1 MIKNFQQVMQV
12 AKEKGPKRIAVAC
25 AADKEVLLA
34 VSAAKKEGIAEATLF
49 GDKDEI
55 VKLCEEISVNPADY
69 EIVDAKGLE
78 EASEK
83 AVSAVSS
90 GNADIVMKGLVDTSI
105 ILKAVLNKETG
116 LRTGSV
122 LSHAAVFSTSKY
134 DKLLT
139 ITDPAMNIAPDLETK
154 KKIIE
159 NVLVLTK
166 AIGLDN
172 PNVAVVCAKEKVSD
186 KMPPTVDAQELVKMN
201 QAGELKGC
209 VVGGPFALDNAI
221 SVEAAKHKGVT
232 HPGAGEADILLMP
245 DIEAGNVLYKALS
258 FLAESESAGII
269 LGAKAPIVL
278 TSRADT
284 DQTKLY
290 SIALSV
296 LMAASKEEK

>member
-1 MIKNFQQVMQV
+1 MIKNFNDVMEV
-12 AKEKGPKRIAVAC
+12 ARQKGPKRIAVAC

-55 VKLCEEISVNPADY
+55 IKICKENSIDPNEY
-69 EIVDAKGLE
+69 EIVDAKELAD
-78 EASEK
+78 ASNK
-83 AVSAVSS
+83 AVMEVSS
-90 GNADIVMKGLVDTSI
+90 GKADIVMKGLVDTSI
-105 ILKAVLNKETG
+105 ILKAVLNKKTG

-122 LSHAAVFSTSKY
+122 LSHAAVFKPAKY

-139 ITDPAMNIAPDLETK
+139 VTDPAMNIAPDLETK
-154 KKIIE
+154 KKIIQ

-166 AIGLDN
+166 AIGLEK
-172 PNVAVVCAKEKVSD
+172 PNVAVVCAKEKISD
-186 KMPPTVDAQELVKMN
+186 KMPATVEAGELVKMN
-201 QAGELKGC
+201 EAGEITDC

-232 HPGAGEADILLMP
+232 HPGAGEADVLLMP
-245 DIEAGNVLYKALS
+245 DIEAGNVLYKAIS
-258 FLAESESAGII
+258 FLSDSEGAGII

-278 TSRADT
+278 TSRADS

-296 LMAASKEEK
+296 LMAANKEG

>member
-1 MIKNFQQVMQV
+1 MIKNFNDVMEV
-12 AKEKGPKRIAVAC
+12 ARQKGPKRIAVAC

-55 VKLCEEISVNPADY
+55 IKICKENSIDPNEY
-69 EIVDAKGLE
+69 EIVDAKELAD
-78 EASEK
+78 ASNK
-83 AVSAVSS
+83 AVMEVSS
-90 GNADIVMKGLVDTSI
+90 GKADIVMKGLVDTSI

-122 LSHAAVFSTSKY
+122 LSHAAVFKPAKY
-134 DKLLT
+134 NKLLT
-139 ITDPAMNIAPDLETK
+139 VTDPAMNIAPDLETK

-166 AIGLDN
+166 AIGLDK
-172 PNVAVVCAKEKVSD
+172 PNVAVVCAKEKISD
-186 KMPPTVDAQELVKMN
+186 KMPATVEAGELVKMN
-201 QAGELKGC
+201 EAGEIKDC

-221 SVEAAKHKGVT
+221 SVEAAKHKGVK
-232 HPGAGEADILLMP
+232 HPGAGEADVLLMP
-245 DIEAGNVLYKALS
+245 DIEAGNVLYKAIS
-258 FLAESESAGII
+258 FLADSEGAGII

-278 TSRADT
+278 TSRADS

-296 LMAASKEEK
+296 LMAANKEG